1 MSYYIAPF
9 TFNFDTSLIDIDA
22 GVTDIDCNVLYDAIK
37 LAQASEEGILYDR
50 IGKGSGLDQLG
61 PGVQVGIT
69 VELLGSWQLN
79 FAAGNY
85 IARVAGGNLIG
96 GPSGDPIA
104 YSAGVQALLIQSAN
118 ATVVSTSGSGATAA
132 EVWGYTSR
140 SLSTSGNNNV
150 ADSVLKRTTADTE
163 ASAVGGNE
171 TLKSLYGMV
180 AQAVHNTQ
188 VVGTSL
194 SVTKS
199 NDTTVLGT
207 RTVTTNEEA
216 KPITGINSD

>member
-85 IARVAGGNLIG
+85 VARVAGGNLIG
-96 GPSGDPIA
+96 GPGGDPIA

-118 ATVVSTSGSGATAA
+118 STVVSTSGSGATAA
-132 EVWGYTSR
+132 EVWQYTSR
-140 SLSTSGNNNV
+140 SLSTAGNNNV
-150 ADSVLKRTTADTE
+150 ADTVIKRNTSDVE
-163 ASAVGGNE
+163 ASPVGGTE
-171 TLKSLYGMV
+171 TLRSLYGLV
-180 AQAVHNTQ
+180 AQGVHNTQ
-188 VVGTSL
+188 VTGNTL
-194 SVTKS
+194 TVTKAD
-199 NDTTVLGT
+199 DTTVLGT
-207 RTVTTNEEA
+207 RTITTNAEA
-216 KPITGINSD
+216 EPITGINSD